1 MGKWIKKSL
10 EPSVSP
16 NSTDSPVSDNHVALE
31 DIARL
36 ADGTVDNDEREH
48 LIQHINRCQP
58 CYEILQQTLK
68 DATNATSVEPAG
80 SAWWRTKTAY
90 ALAASIILIFV
101 ISGQFA
107 YKYWTRVPGVISA
120 TLELDQHL
128 KDILLEDDG
137 LQFGK
142 GARLSRLLAA
152 LQQKGLPVK
161 DLNLAVLSKPYYQKK
176 SLFGPREVLQIQIE
190 NGIAYLEV
198 KEVE

>member
-16 NSTDSPVSDNHVALE
+16 DSTVADNHIAIE

-36 ADGTVDNDEREH
+36 ADGTVDDSERKR
-48 LIQHINRCQP
+48 LFGHINRCQR
-58 CYEILQQTLK
+58 CYEILHQTLK
-68 DATNATSVEPAG
+68 DASNAPSVKPAG
-80 SAWWRTKTAY
+80 SPWWKTKTAY
-90 ALAASIILIFV
+90 ALAASIILILV

-120 TLELDQHL
+120 TLDLDQNL

-137 LQFGK
+137 LRFGK
-142 GARLSRLLAA
+142 GARLSRLLTAM
-152 LQQKGLPVK
+152 QQKGLPVK
-161 DLNLAVLSKPYYQKK
+161 GLNLAVLSTPYYQKK
-176 SLFGPREVLQIQIE
+176 SLFGPREVLQIRIE

-198 KEVE
+198 QEVE